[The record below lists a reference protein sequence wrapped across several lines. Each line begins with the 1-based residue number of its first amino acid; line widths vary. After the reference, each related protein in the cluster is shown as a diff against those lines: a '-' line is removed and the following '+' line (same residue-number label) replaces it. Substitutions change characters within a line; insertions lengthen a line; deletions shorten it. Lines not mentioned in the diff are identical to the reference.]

1 MNTRSGRGSGERKTR
16 AQRPPGA
23 RIDRGWVERAA
34 ADHLARYATP
44 RAHLRRLLLNRIRN
58 AVRKGREV
66 EEGIEAVIDE
76 VLERHVGLGTIDDA
90 AWAETRA
97 RSLTRRGV
105 ASQVVGQRLRQHGI
119 TDVAP
124 ALASV
129 REAARSPDTGEGT
142 QCDVPP
148 DVVAG
153 CAWARRKRA
162 GPFARE
168 GEPEPEGLGR
178 EELRARRDADRAAG
192 QKTLSAMARSGF
204 SYDVC
209 TRVLAMDR
217 DTAEDLLR
225 RLV

>member
-1 MNTRSGRGSGERKTR
+1 MNTTTRKGRGPAR
-16 AQRPPGA
+16 APRPPGA
-23 RIDRGWVERAA
+23 RIDKGWVERAA

-66 EEGIEAVIDE
+66 EEGIELAIDE
-76 VLERHVGLGTIDDA
+76 VLDRHVGLGTIDDA

-97 RSLTRRGV
+97 RALTRRGV

-129 REAARSPDTGEGT
+129 REAALSPDRGEG
-142 QCDVPP
+142 QQRDVPP

-162 GPFARE
+162 GPYARE
-168 GEPEPEGLGR
+168 GEPEPEGLSR
-178 EELRARRDADRAAG
+178 DEQRARREAERSAG
-192 QKTLSAMARSGF
+192 QKTLSAMARAGF

-217 DTAEDLLR
+217 DAADELLR
-225 RLV
+225 RLA